1 MERRRLAVFMV
12 LVLPVGFAAMTGRD
26 LVVSGHGLI
35 GVVGGGAL
43 SLAIFMLGI
52 LALRYFVLRR
62 D

>member
-1 MERRRLAVFMV
+1 MERRPLAVF
-12 LVLPVGFAAMTGRD
+12 LVLLFPIWFAAMTGRD

-35 GVVGGGAL
+35 GVVGGWAL